1 MKDQSYTSLLGVT
14 HIELAMLLGVSRPLV
29 TLFELGQRDLPAPAK
44 QKLADMLLHL
54 QSAEATAK
62 RTKPSPAQNEADKA
76 HLSRLLKENEYQR
89 VLTAKKINALNK
101 KIDAQTRRAQLGD
114 FLSARKAD
122 GPTEPNMALPRLR
135 DKTQKTLG
143 HNMQNQLMT
152 LELKQE
158 LLVYEEK
165 LLGVRLQGLQ

>member
-44 QKLADMLLHL
+44 QKLADLLLHL

-62 RTKPSPAQNEADKA
+62 RTKPSPTQNQAAKA
-76 HLSRLLKENEYQR
+76 HLGRMLKENEYQR
-89 VLTAKKINALNK
+89 VLTAKKIEALHK
-101 KIDAQTRRAQLGD
+101 KIDAQTRRAQLSD
-114 FLSARKAD
+114 FLNARKAAGKTD
-122 GPTEPNMALPRLR
+122 PDTPLYRLR
-135 DKTQKTLG
+135 DKTQKSST
-143 HNMQNQLMT
+143 HNMPNLLLT

-158 LLVYEEK
+158 LLAYEEK